1 MKNQFN
7 LTELD
12 RKILSA
18 LQLDSRLSN
27 QDIADQTGSS
37 ASSVW
42 RRVKA
47 MQEAGVITG
56 FQLDVNVE
64 ELGLSETVLLHVSLN
79 QHQEKTIGEF
89 TRLISNSPQVLEC
102 YAVSGD
108 HDFQLKVLATDMRAY
123 YQFLE
128 QTLMNQPYI
137 ARTSSTVIMKKI
149 KETHTVP
156 TEIIPR

>member
-12 RKILSA
+12 RKILST

-64 ELGLSETVLLHVSLN
+64 ELGLSETVFLHVSLN
-79 QHQEKTIGEF
+79 QHQEKTIREF
-89 TRLISNSPQVLEC
+89 TRLISNSQQVLEC